1 MAQSYALGRKCQKTG
16 LKPIK
21 LYFCRVNFQLLIIK
35 CSLEVLNL
43 SESLEKN

>member
-1 MAQSYALGRKCQKTG
+1 MAQSEELGRKCQKAD

-21 LYFCRVNFQLLIIK
+21 LYFCIADIQLFIIK

-43 SESLEKN
+43 SDNS